1 MYRPL
6 AGYRDKKEE
15 RMSVDPAGP
24 VSSGH
29 QVNPLSQINQASK
42 EAQGVQTENQQ
53 GSKSQDLSDQQKSAV
68 VTNFYDSKSMS
79 TEDFMVLRG
88 QSEEEPF
95 KLLDL
100 AIQKMKENNE
110 ITAELFDEIIEAVK
124 ESTKQNVA
132 LQVLQKTLEGLSS
145 NEE

>member
-29 QVNPLSQINQASK
+29 QINPLSRISQTDK

-53 GSKSQDLSDQQKSAV
+53 SNKSQDLSDQQKSAV

-110 ITAELFDEIIEAVK
+110 LTAELFDEIIEAVK
-124 ESTKQNVA
+124 EATKQNAA
-132 LQVLQKTLEGLSS
+132 LQVLQKTLEGMQ
-145 NEE
+145 EQD

>member
-1 MYRPL
+1 MYSPL

-15 RMSVDPAGP
+15 RMSVDAAGR

-29 QVNPLSQINQASK
+29 QINPLRRISQTDK
-42 EAQGVQTENQQ
+42 EAQGVQTENQKS
-53 GSKSQDLSDQQKSAV
+53 SKSQDLSDQQKSAV

-95 KLLDL
+95 NLLDL

-110 ITAELFDEIIEAVK
+110 LTAELFDEIIEAVK
-124 ESTKQNVA
+124 EATKQNAA
-132 LQVLQKTLEGLSS
+132 LQVLQKTLEGMQDQD
-145 NEE
+145 